1 MVQYNQM
8 KIDNA
13 TNFQFSIEKNIEGT
27 INFQLLK
34 ICIEL

>member
-13 TNFQFSIEKNIEGT
+13 TDFQFSIEKNIEGT
-27 INFQLLK
+27 INFS
-34 ICIEL
+34 IIENLY